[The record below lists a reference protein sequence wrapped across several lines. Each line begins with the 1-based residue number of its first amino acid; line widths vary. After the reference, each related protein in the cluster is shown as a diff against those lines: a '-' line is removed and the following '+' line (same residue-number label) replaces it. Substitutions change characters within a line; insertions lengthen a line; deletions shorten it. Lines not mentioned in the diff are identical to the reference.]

1 MISLHGI
8 HGQRARL
15 GSISVAMALLLLAGC
30 GRNGKVSDAPL
41 QPIQEMLDAN
51 LPPGTPSSVVN
62 QFVSTRGYAVEPS
75 GKADTLVV
83 VIRHIDREKL
93 QPVTARVTFHFDA
106 NDKLVSTEIVRT
118 VNQPQAQTQ
127 TESPA
132 QPSPQPR

>member
-1 MISLHGI
+1 
-8 HGQRARL
+8 
-15 GSISVAMALLLLAGC
+15 MALLLLAGC